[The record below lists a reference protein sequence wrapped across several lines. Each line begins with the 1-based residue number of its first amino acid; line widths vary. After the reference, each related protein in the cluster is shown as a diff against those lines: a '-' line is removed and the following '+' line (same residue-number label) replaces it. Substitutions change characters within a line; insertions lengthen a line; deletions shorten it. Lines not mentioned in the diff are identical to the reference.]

1 MNVERRTSILGIVR
15 AAFLF
20 GTVFASYALHAQG
33 LNNLW
38 LGGFASDGPPPFGG
52 VDLNFGSGV
61 LEISTLSRAIDYR
74 RTTAN
79 MSDASGTLLL
89 STNGT
94 FVANS
99 LGDTMLNGSGLNPGA
114 YTDLYPGGLYI
125 VQGVLI
131 IPEPY
136 SPDKYYILHM
146 TVDDGIVINAEQL
159 YMTTIDISLD
169 GGLGGVVSKN
179 QVILS
184 DDLNLGYLT
193 AVRHANGRDWWAF
206 CHKLNSDMYYRFIIT
221 PDGVNLDG
229 TQAIGTVR
237 PPDNG
242 QACFSPDGS
251 KFAYYWGEQDLD
263 IFDFDRCTGLFS
275 NAIHIQ
281 IDDYNGAGGL
291 AFSPNGRFIY
301 VSSMYDMYQ
310 FDAQASDIGAS
321 VVHIAEW
328 DSTYSPSPPFATLFN
343 ISQLAP
349 DGKIYIS
356 TDNTTL
362 VLHVIHDPD
371 SAGFDCNMEQHGVDL
386 PRYFANSLPN
396 HPNYHLGPVDG
407 SVCDSLGLNSGV
419 AEEILSLGVQSYPNP
434 SVGKFTLSY
443 PAQGIVGELEVLDLE
458 GKLLLREGLPPWS
471 QVHAVVL
478 PNSSTGLYHCRLRWG
493 ARSATTRI
501 MIVLP

>member
-1 MNVERRTSILGIVR
+1 MRGFIPVHQAV
-15 AAFLF
+15 AQ
-20 GTVFASYALHAQG
+20 QG
-33 LNNLW
+33 LNNLF

-61 LEISTLSRAIDYR
+61 VEISMLSRAIDYR

-79 MSDASGTLLL
+79 MSDASGALLL

-131 IPEPY
+131 IPKPY

-159 YMTTIDISLD
+159 YLTTVDMSLD

-206 CHKLNSDMYYRFIIT
+206 CHKLNTDMYYRFIIT

-237 PPDNG
+237 PADNG

-251 KFAYYWGEQDLD
+251 KYAYYWGEQDLD
-263 IFDFDRCTGLFS
+263 VFDFDRCTGLFS
-275 NAIHIQ
+275 SATHIQ
-281 IDDYNGAGGL
+281 IDDYNGAGGV

-310 FDAQASDIGAS
+310 FDAYASDIGAS

-343 ISQLAP
+343 IAQLAP

-407 SVCDSLGLNSGV
+407 SICDSLGINAGLPERGSPLNVS
-419 AEEILSLGVQSYPNP
+419 AYPNP
-434 SVGKFTLSY
+434 STGSFNLSY
-443 PAQGIVGELEVLDLE
+443 RAVGEAGVLEVRDLS
-458 GKLLLREGLPPWS
+458 GKLVRRERLPVWS
-471 QVHAVVL
+471 TIHAL
-478 PNSSTGLYHCRLRWG
+478 SLNEEATGLYHCTVRWG
-493 ARSATTRI
+493 HHSGAVRI
-501 MIVLP
+501 LIDR